1 MPLFP
6 LPDMGLIMGSGISM
20 YGHKRD
26 KMELLYMT
34 HIAATTL
41 VRLTQYV
48 HIWAFPHIDGLNRDS
63 ISVVSIT
70 GQHLA
75 GVRSIYGDL
84 GEDAIVSIYAYPGY
98 DNQQS

>member
-1 MPLFP
+1 MPLFS

-26 KMELLYMT
+26 KMELFYMT

-48 HIWAFPHIDGLNRDS
+48 HIWAFPHIDGHNRHS
-63 ISVVSIT
+63 ISLVAIT

-75 GVRSIYGDL
+75 GNR
-84 GEDAIVSIYAYPGY
+84 A
-98 DNQQS
+98 